1 MHKHEEIAK
10 MITKA
15 ELNLENNQ
23 PAARRKVILLSLMGY
38 GYFLFLLIVGLG
50 GIAASCA
57 MLFIKGNYF
66 IVKILLAFILFTW
79 FLIRGL
85 YAPPPKP
92 DGIPLKRKDAPEFFE
107 KVMKLSKQLKSI
119 KIHKI
124 FITSQ
129 ANACVSSQ
137 RMFGFIGPS
146 RNIMEIGLPFIL
158 SLREEELMS
167 VIGHELGHLS
177 GMHPKFKRW
186 TYRNINLW
194 LDIYHRGQTKGSL
207 MTKVLVNS
215 FVDKFVPRL
224 FSYSIAFSRSM
235 EYDADRFSAEIFE
248 KKITAQA
255 LTKVYVLAQYQEAQF
270 WEPLRQSC
278 SQIASIYDVAPY
290 QMMEEFGKQ
299 SVDTQLAQTILANII
314 KRSTLP
320 FDSHPSLRERL
331 AALNEHAD
339 LTSNSSNNMALTL
352 LGDFVQKCIQHFD
365 YEWQQHFAGYWHNQ
379 HQELLE
385 RKLKLEKY
393 DLKGFDTL
401 SEEDQIDYISA
412 MIKLHG
418 DDSVIELTEKVLAH
432 HPKSPSAL
440 VLKARHLN
448 KTQPEIAMQY
458 YESLIEDMHFAP
470 EACAALYE
478 YYHNDGQRDRAYEY
492 LKMRTEKK
500 ELQKNIELD
509 RIIYL
514 NDNFISHDL
523 SRELLSPII
532 SAVQSSAKVIKAYLV
547 KKVLKHR
554 PEEPLY
560 VLLIKSKNELSAS
573 DRELILHKLVIPA
586 NSRLQMI
593 EWDKLQR
600 KLRNRITSP
609 SASLIFG

>member
-1 MHKHEEIAK
+1 
-10 MITKA
+10 
-15 ELNLENNQ
+15 
-23 PAARRKVILLSLMGY
+23 
-38 GYFLFLLIVGLG
+38 
-50 GIAASCA
+50 
-57 MLFIKGNYF
+57 
-66 IVKILLAFILFTW
+66 
-79 FLIRGL
+79 
-85 YAPPPKP
+85 
-92 DGIPLKRKDAPEFFE
+92 
-107 KVMKLSKQLKSI
+107 MK
-119 KIHKI
+119 
-124 FITSQ
+124 
-129 ANACVSSQ
+129 
-137 RMFGFIGPS
+137 
-146 RNIMEIGLPFIL
+146 
-158 SLREEELMS
+158 
-167 VIGHELGHLS
+167 LGHLS

-320 FDSHPSLRERL
+320 FDSHPSSRERL

-470 EACAALYE
+470 EACAAL
-478 YYHNDGQRDRAYEY
+478 
-492 LKMRTEKK
+492 L
-500 ELQKNIELD
+500 
-509 RIIYL
+509 
-514 NDNFISHDL
+514 
-523 SRELLSPII
+523 
-532 SAVQSSAKVIKAYLV
+532 
-547 KKVLKHR
+547 
-554 PEEPLY
+554 
-560 VLLIKSKNELSAS
+560 
-573 DRELILHKLVIPA
+573 
-586 NSRLQMI
+586 
-593 EWDKLQR
+593 
-600 KLRNRITSP
+600 
-609 SASLIFG
+609 